1 MELWPSLLQLGVEVP
16 ERESQANLS
25 IQEVSLTRRIWS
37 YQEMVDQASLD
48 QTSLI
53 VDMLTCNYKSVV
65 GEKDKLCIPTWE
77 DGGQVLALQ
86 NTPAI
91 WFHGFLFSTIFC
103 TISTSQIEPTFKLF
117 NSNI

>member
-77 DGGQVLALQ
+77 KGGQVLALK